1 MTEKTYKVNGMS
13 CGHCVMHVKNAVTE
27 LSGVESCDVSLEKG
41 NMTVRFDEAKVDYND
56 LKEAVEEAGYE
67 ME

>member
-13 CGHCVMHVKNAVTE
+13 CNHCAMHVKNAVTE
-27 LSGVESCDVSLEKG
+27 LSGVESCDVDLKSG
-41 NMTVRFDEAKVDYND
+41 SMTVRYDEAKVNYSD
-56 LKEAVEEAGYE
+56 LQEAVEEAGYE

>member
-1 MTEKTYKVNGMS
+1 MIEKTYKVNGMS
-13 CGHCVMHVKNAVTE
+13 CNHCVMHVKNAVTE
-27 LSGVESCDVSLEKG
+27 LSGVESCDVNLQQGS
-41 NMTVRFDEAKVDYND
+41 MTVRYNESKVDYSD